1 MKTAARG
8 GGGGGGVWYGMQVVA
23 AVRNRRAGMR
33 CLLRE
38 GKQRQSA
45 EHARASPSSPP
56 KLSCWQRGSV
66 WPTAAASSVVSRF
79 SAPLPSRRRGSAWT
93 AASAAT
99 SRPARAHEGSGRVF
113 ISVRTL
119 VLAAIPSPLPPA
131 LTKAAACSLSSVS
144 ATFRPINQAAPLHPA
159 GPPAVTGRGWWHRVR
174 LVRGG
179 HDGGHRGKGRG
190 SCHLYG
196 SADPVAQDLAC
207 CAALVTRPYH
217 VVGHS
222 KRSLA
227 FHQRLT
233 APSTSQRCGP
243 AARSCMR
250 E

>member
-1 MKTAARG
+1 MEEEEESGTVCRWLQPFETDEQGCDAFYARANSDSQQSMPELPHLLRPNSRAG
-8 GGGGGGVWYGMQVVA
+8 SVA
-23 AVRNRRAGMR
+23 ACG
-33 CLLRE
+33 
-38 GKQRQSA
+38 RQQQ
-45 EHARASPSSPP
+45 P
-56 KLSCWQRGSV
+56 
-66 WPTAAASSVVSRF
+66 ASSVVFRF

-99 SRPARAHEGSGRVF
+99 SRPARAHEGSGRVS
-113 ISVRTL
+113 ISVHTL

-174 LVRGG
+174 LVCGG

-196 SADPVAQDLAC
+196 SADPVVQDLAC

-243 AARSCMR
+243 AARLCMR